1 VYKYGLIKTSSI
13 WLIQIYEILNINHL
27 KRKKTMALQFNV
39 IERPNPQIK
48 EKKWYASPK
57 LTGKRDLK
65 NLSKDLSEVSSLS
78 AGDVQN
84 VIVNL
89 IDQLPK
95 EGNSVKLDGLGTF
108 RLSFSSTGAATK
120 EEVTA
125 ASIKDIYI
133 LFEAD
138 EEIKQRVNKTK
149 VHPVG

>member
-1 VYKYGLIKTSSI
+1 
-13 WLIQIYEILNINHL
+13 
-27 KRKKTMALQFNV
+27 MALQFNV
-39 IERPNPQIK
+39 VEKPNPQTK

-57 LTGKRDLK
+57 LTGSRDLK

-95 EGNSVKLDGLGTF
+95 WLMEGNSVKLDGFGTF
-108 RLSFSSTGAATK
+108 RLSLSSNGEATK
-120 EEVTA
+120 DEVTA

-133 LFEAD
+133 LFEPD
-138 EEIKQRVNKTK
+138 TEIKERVKKTK

>member
-1 VYKYGLIKTSSI
+1 
-13 WLIQIYEILNINHL
+13 
-27 KRKKTMALQFNV
+27 MALQFNAV
-39 IERPNPQIK
+39 ERPNPQTK

-57 LTGKRDLK
+57 LTGKRDLRS
-65 NLSKDLSEVSSLS
+65 LSKDLSEVSSLS

-95 EGNSVKLDGLGTF
+95 WLMEGNSVKLDGLGTF
-108 RLSFSSTGAATK
+108 RLSFSSTGVATK

>member
-1 VYKYGLIKTSSI
+1 
-13 WLIQIYEILNINHL
+13 
-27 KRKKTMALQFNV
+27 MALQFNSV
-39 IERPNPQIK
+39 ERPNPQTK

-84 VIVNL
+84 VIINL

-95 EGNSVKLDGLGTF
+95 WLMEGNSVKLDGLGTF
-108 RLSFSSTGAATK
+108 RLSFSSTGATAK

-125 ASIKDIYI
+125 ASIKDIYV
-133 LFEAD
+133 LFEPD
-138 EEIKQRVNKTK
+138 EEIKERVRKTK
-149 VHPVG
+149 VVPVG

>member
-1 VYKYGLIKTSSI
+1 
-13 WLIQIYEILNINHL
+13 
-27 KRKKTMALQFNV
+27 MALQFNSV
-39 IERPNPQIK
+39 ERPNPQTK

-95 EGNSVKLDGLGTF
+95 WLMEGNSVKLDGLGTF
-108 RLSFSSTGAATK
+108 RLSFSSMGVATK

-133 LFEAD
+133 LFEPD